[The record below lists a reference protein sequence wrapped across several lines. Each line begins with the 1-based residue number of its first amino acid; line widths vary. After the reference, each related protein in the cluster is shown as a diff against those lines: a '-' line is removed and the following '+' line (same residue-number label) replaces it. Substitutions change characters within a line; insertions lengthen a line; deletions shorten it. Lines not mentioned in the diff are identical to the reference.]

1 MSIRQKDEF
10 KIERFTLNEAFAVRD
25 AYKEMRKQIVAEQ
38 KNGTIIANA
47 IGHVI
52 NVYNHAVVIGAVA
65 SAFFTKRSKTSAGGG
80 LTLLAI
86 GNAAALLI
94 SDLLYINSNKISTL
108 TFIDHGIDG
117 LDDFITRMRANG
129 FEEVEAEN
137 PYKYY
142 YDGPTGQEVMSIIQ
156 GEPYIRAF
164 WKNGN
169 KYTLEQ

>member
-1 MSIRQKDEF
+1 
-10 KIERFTLNEAFAVRD
+10 
-25 AYKEMRKQIVAEQ
+25 
-38 KNGTIIANA
+38 
-47 IGHVI
+47 
-52 NVYNHAVVIGAVA
+52 
-65 SAFFTKRSKTSAGGG
+65 KRSKTSAGGG

-129 FEEVEAEN
+129 FEEVEAEI